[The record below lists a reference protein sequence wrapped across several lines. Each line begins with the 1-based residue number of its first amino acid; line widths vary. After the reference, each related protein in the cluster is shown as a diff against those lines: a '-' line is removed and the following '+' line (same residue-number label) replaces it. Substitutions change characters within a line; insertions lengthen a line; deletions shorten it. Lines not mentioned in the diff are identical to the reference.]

1 MAIINAI
8 GIGKS
13 RKSMG
18 NVTYRS
24 VRGRTIGSQ
33 KRVAGEQ
40 GAITRGLGGNI
51 RKPLFAMIN
60 LFMAAHSSDIEVS
73 FNKSKYGSQRNYFF
87 TVNYSSLSKAL
98 QSLAAAAS
106 NTGVLPSLSDIEAAI
121 TAYVTANPTSV
132 YRVKLSGFEVQ
143 YMEGAW
149 TSDDN
154 PISGGGSD
162 GLGTGT
168 AETEYGISGM
178 YRAPVSFSL
187 SFHAGAKIVR
197 QAGTVKITGAALP
210 GGVTAAGI
218 TYLSAGNTPVE
229 VAVTDV
235 VSSAGTITYEA
246 PALTE
251 AMNIVAVQI
260 GGIYTRLTSAY
271 VHTPDNPLG

>member
-8 GIGKS
+8 GIGRT

-40 GAITRGLGGNI
+40 GAITRGLSGNI

-60 LFMAAHSSDIEVS
+60 LFMAAHASDIQVS

-87 TVNYSSLSKAL
+87 TMNYSAMSAAL
-98 QSLAAAAS
+98 QSLATQSAAS
-106 NTGVLPSLSDIEAAI
+106 GVLPALSDIEAAI
-121 TAYVTANPTSV
+121 TAYATANPTSI
-132 YRVKLSGFEVQ
+132 YRVKLSGFEVK

-149 TSDDN
+149 TSEDN
-154 PISGGGSD
+154 PISGGSTD

-168 AETEYGISGM
+168 SRTDYGVSGR
-178 YRAPVSFSL
+178 YEAPVAFSL
-187 SFHAGAKIVR
+187 NFHAGAKIVR
-197 QAGTVKITGAALP
+197 QSGSVTISGNALP
-210 GGVTAAGI
+210 SGITAAEVV
-218 TYLSAGNTPVE
+218 YLAAGNTPVQ
-229 VAVTDV
+229 VTVTDV
-235 VSSAGTITYEA
+235 VSAAGTITYAA

-251 AMNIVAVQI
+251 AMGIVAVQL
-260 GGIYTRLTSAY
+260 GGVYTRLTSAY
-271 VHTPDNPLG
+271 VHTPDSSFE